1 MDDQNRN
8 LILAM
13 VLSGLVILVWSF
25 FFSPPPTP
33 TPLASDPDVVATLTA
48 PSASTTATIP
58 SLPAT
63 TSETR
68 DDALA
73 LSARVDI
80 RTVSL
85 TGSLSLTGGLIDDL
99 KLVKY
104 GVELDKSSDRVTLL
118 SPSGGPEAYYT
129 LQGWAPAAGEK
140 VPGFDTLWAVESGNI
155 LTETTPI
162 TLVWDNGA
170 GLIFRRTIS
179 LDANYMFTM
188 EQSVQNNS
196 TVTVNLQPYG
206 TIARQGKPSVAGIYL
221 LHEGIVRSSDGTI
234 EEIDYDDMPD
244 FTVDAAEKAPTSAI
258 DVANAGWIGI
268 TDKYW
273 MTTLIADA
281 GQPFKSVVKYVAGN
295 NTYQT
300 DLRLPTIAIAPGAT
314 GKATTRLF
322 AGAKEVDTINT
333 YQKDLNINQFVDS
346 VDWGWFFFLTKPIFW
361 VLHWLHGIIGNM
373 GFAVIGLTLVIKT
386 LLFPLA
392 YKSYV
397 SMSKMKKLQP
407 EMEKI
412 KEKVGDDRG
421 KLQQEMMA
429 LYKKEKVNPA
439 SGCLPIL
446 LQIPI
451 FFALY
456 KVLFVTI
463 EMRHE
468 PFIGWIKDLSA
479 PDPTSILNLFGA
491 LPWDAPMPGSVFG
504 ILSIGVFPILMGISM
519 FMQQKLNPA
528 PTDKTQATIFAWMP
542 WIFMFMLG
550 QFAAGLVIYW
560 VANNTITFIQ
570 QYTIMRSQ
578 GVKPDIWGNLFGGFR
593 RKPKGA

>member
-1 MDDQNRN
+1 MDDQNKN

-13 VLSGLVILVWSF
+13 VLSGLVILVWSLW
-25 FFSPPPTP
+25 FSPIGSP
-33 TPLASDPDVVATLTA
+33 LTA
-48 PSASTTATIP
+48 PVDPASSTATAP
-58 SLPAT
+58 ANTPTLATPNLPQAPQE
-63 TSETR
+63 SRE
-68 DDALA
+68 DALA
-73 LSARVDI
+73 KSPRLNIVTPNLSGSI
-80 RTVSL
+80 SL
-85 TGSLSLTGGLIDDL
+85 KGGLLDDL

-104 GVELDKSSDRVTLL
+104 GVELAQSSPRVTLL
-118 SPSGGPEAYYT
+118 SPNGGPESYYT

-140 VPGFDTLWAVESGNI
+140 VPAFDTLWAVESGTI
-155 LTETTPI
+155 LTETTPV
-162 TLVWDNGA
+162 TLVWDNGS
-170 GLIFRRTIS
+170 GLIFRRKIS
-179 LDANYMFTM
+179 VDANFMFTM
-188 EQSVQNNS
+188 EQSVVNN
-196 TVTVNLQPYG
+196 TAATVNLQPYG
-206 TIARQGKPSVAGIYL
+206 TIARQGKPDVAGIYL

-244 FTVDAAEKAPTSAI
+244 FAVDAAENAPTSAV
-258 DVANAGWIGI
+258 DVATAGWIGI

-273 MTTLIADA
+273 MTTLIAEA
-281 GQPFKSVVKYVAGN
+281 GQSFKSVVKYVASN

-300 DLRLPTIAIAPGAT
+300 DLRLPTMAIAPGASGT
-314 GKATTRLF
+314 ATTRLF
-322 AGAKEVDTINT
+322 AGAKEVETIKA
-333 YQKDLNINQFVDS
+333 YQRDLKINQFVDS
-346 VDWGWFFFLTKPIFW
+346 VDWGWFFFLTKPIFSI
-361 VLHWLHGIIGNM
+361 LHWLNSVIGNM
-373 GFAVIGLTLVIKT
+373 GFAIIGLTLLIKT

-392 YKSYV
+392 YKSFV

-412 KEKVGDDRG
+412 KERVGDDRV

-429 LYKKEKVNPA
+429 MYKKEKVNPA

-451 FFALY
+451 FFSLY

-463 EMRHE
+463 EMRHA

-479 PDPTSILNLFGA
+479 PDPTSFLNLFGL
-491 LPWDAPMPGSVFG
+491 LPWDAPLPTSIFG

-550 QFAAGLVIYW
+550 SFAAGLVIYW

-578 GVKPDIWGNLFGGFR
+578 GVKPDIWGNLFGGLR
-593 RKPKGA
+593 KKPKGA